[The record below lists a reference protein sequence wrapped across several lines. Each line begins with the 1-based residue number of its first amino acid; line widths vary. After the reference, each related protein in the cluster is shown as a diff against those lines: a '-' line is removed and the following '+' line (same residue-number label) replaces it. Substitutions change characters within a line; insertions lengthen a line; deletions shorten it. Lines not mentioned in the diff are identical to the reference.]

1 MVAPPPQMEYER
13 QVASLKAANAAENDF
28 SVSQA
33 EVSSRQA
40 MLENASDI
48 KVRVSF
54 PARREVPV
62 LCSTAQQPGTRVCV
76 GLRGLSTVGMLGGG
90 FHTWS
95 SAS

>member
-1 MVAPPPQMEYER
+1 MEYER

-48 KVRVSF
+48 KVWSEGTLKPF
-54 PARREVPV
+54 
-62 LCSTAQQPGTRVCV
+62 CSGKCHPS
-76 GLRGLSTVGMLGGG
+76 LSIRGSQGSKV
-90 FHTWS
+90 
-95 SAS
+95 